1 MTGEVARG
9 RDGVRD
15 RTAARSPGLAGR
27 LILAIAVVMLA
38 AALTAWLVAGTIGP
52 AIFRDHLLHS
62 DVAATASAIMHAEEA
77 FRAAGALSL
86 GIALGV
92 AALVA
97 LAVSALIA
105 RRIGASLTAVATAAR
120 DIADG
125 LYDAEVRAPG
135 LGTEFA
141 DLAQA
146 FNHMSARLR
155 ASEALRRRLLSDI
168 AHELRTPVAT
178 LDAQLESLEDGLTVL
193 DEHTIALLR
202 SQGAR
207 LTRLAED
214 LTSVTKAESGETH
227 LEIRAEDP
235 RALVVAAADAAG
247 PAAASAGVTL
257 TVAAAEGLPSVAVD
271 HQRIAQV
278 LGNLLD
284 NAIRHTPAGGRV
296 TVRALTDDTGVVLE
310 VEDTGSGIATD
321 HLPFVFERFYR
332 ADRARD
338 RAHGGSGIGLAIV
351 KAFVEAHGGT
361 VTASSPGAGGGSVFR
376 IRLPAAPA
384 R

>member
-1 MTGEVARG
+1 MTRDQEATTAR
-9 RDGVRD
+9 
-15 RTAARSPGLAGR
+15 ASGLAGR
-27 LILAIAVVMLA
+27 LILAIAIVMLA

-62 DVAATASAIMHAEEA
+62 DVVATESAVTHAEEA

-92 AALVA
+92 AVLVA
-97 LAVSALIA
+97 LVVSVIIT
-105 RRIGASLTAVATAAR
+105 RRVGASLTAVATAAR

-135 LGTEFA
+135 LGSEFA

-155 ASEALRRRLLSDI
+155 ASESLRRRLLSDI

-178 LDAQLESLEDGLTVL
+178 LDAQLESIEDGLTAL

-202 SQGAR
+202 AQGAR

-214 LTSVTKAESGETH
+214 LAAVTKAESGEIP
-227 LEIRAEDP
+227 LSVRAEDP
-235 RALVVAAADAAG
+235 RDLITAATSAAR
-247 PAAASAGVTL
+247 PAAAAGGVTL
-257 TVAAAEGLPSVAVD
+257 AVEAAAGLPLVAVD
-271 HQRIAQV
+271 HQRMAQV

-284 NAIRHTPAGGRV
+284 NAIRHTPPGGCV
-296 TVRALTDDTGVVLE
+296 TVRAFQDGDETVLE
-310 VEDTGSGIATD
+310 VQDTGTGIATE

-332 ADRARD
+332 ADGARD

-361 VTASSPGAGGGSVFR
+361 ITASSPGPGRGSAFQM
-376 IRLPAAPA
+376 RLPVTDAPTA
-384 R
+384 